1 MDRIISQSW
10 SLLRL
15 YWALEGKSRQTLS
28 GVFLYVLVIILVTSY
43 IFGAPEPGVWMG
55 IFWVILLFSAVNIGV
70 LSYLQETGG
79 RRLYYMQLAE
89 PLAVY
94 LAKSLYIFL
103 LLVMVSV
110 LSLMLMAVFHGWP
123 VVQPVFLW
131 FGVGLGCLGLALL
144 FGFLAAIGSQT
155 RSSGTLSTVISF
167 PLIIGLTMLAGKIAK
182 GGLLAGSTLDIV
194 EMELMM
200 LFGLD
205 MIIGGLG
212 ILLFTYIWRD

>member
-1 MDRIISQSW
+1 
-10 SLLRL
+10 
-15 YWALEGKSRQTLS
+15 
-28 GVFLYVLVIILVTSY
+28 
-43 IFGAPEPGVWMG
+43 MG

-79 RRLYYMQLAE
+79 RRMYYMQLAE

-94 LAKSLYIFL
+94 MAKSLYIFFL
-103 LLVMVSV
+103 LAMVSI
-110 LSLMLMAVFHGWP
+110 LSLALMSVFHGWP
-123 VVQPVFLW
+123 VIQPEFLW
-131 FGVGLGCLGLALL
+131 FGVGMGCLGLALL

-155 RSSGTLSTVISF
+155 RSSATLSTVISF

-182 GGLLAGSTLDIV
+182 GGLLAGSTLDLV
-194 EMELMM
+194 EMELLM

-205 MIIGGLG
+205 LMIGGLG

>member
-1 MDRIISQSW
+1 
-10 SLLRL
+10 
-15 YWALEGKSRQTLS
+15 
-28 GVFLYVLVIILVTSY
+28 
-43 IFGAPEPGVWMG
+43 MG

-110 LSLMLMAVFHGWP
+110 LSLVLMAVVHGWP
-123 VVQPVFLW
+123 VVQPTFLW
-131 FGVGLGCLGLALL
+131 ISVGLGCLGLALL

-155 RSSGTLSTVISF
+155 RSSATLSTVISF
-167 PLIIGLTMLAGKIAK
+167 PLIIGLAMLAGKIAK
-182 GGLLAGSTLDIV
+182 GGLLAESSLEIV
-194 EMELMM
+194 EMELLM

-205 MIIGGLG
+205 LIIGGLG